1 MHLFKKWAA
10 YSNKKS
16 DFWLH
21 KTAAECKYQLKLKC
35 GRELET
41 PWKKFDTFISNA
53 LTDLTDIIPF
63 GGSLILQ
70 K

>member
-21 KTAAECKYQLKLKC
+21 KTAAECKYQLNLKC
-35 GRELET
+35 GGELET
-41 PWKKFDTFISNA
+41 PRKKIDTFISNI
-53 LTDLTDIIPF
+53 LTGLTDIIPS
-63 GGSLILQ
+63 GRSLMLQ